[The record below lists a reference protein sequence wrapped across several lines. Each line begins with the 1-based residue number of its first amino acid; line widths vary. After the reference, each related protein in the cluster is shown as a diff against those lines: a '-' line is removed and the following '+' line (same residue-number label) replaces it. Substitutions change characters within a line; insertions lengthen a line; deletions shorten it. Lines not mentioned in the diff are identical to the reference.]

1 MKTQQATVIAFLA
14 WVEIGEDGIERYQHM
29 VYGRYGD
36 PGLAQ
41 PEAQAEAE
49 QVAADYVGVWND
61 ADADGAAAL
70 YAPDATLSDS
80 VLGVQVSGR
89 EAISGLLD
97 DASLM
102 PVRLD
107 HLDEVYP
114 PQALP
119 LGSEDPPPNDA
130 PAVHVYL
137 APPLWETLTQVWL
150 PLHTTTDCPDASVVA
165 LTLDDHG
172 RISAER
178 RFHSLDS
185 LRTCTD
191 PDRLVDGWWAD
202 RDLPLPFAERVT
214 GTLQT
219 AAGTIELHNSG
230 PAYDHAIAWAL
241 NQMQTAGL
249 PPPVVATIT
258 FDPFDERC
266 SDSRGYADWSTGT
279 TDVLVCEDGSDVH
292 WGPAPD
298 DAGCTEP
305 GCTDQTPTTNRH
317 LLLHEIA
324 HAWLHDHLDPATQA
338 EFMSRV
344 DAQSWNDADD
354 PWNTRGVE
362 WAAEIL
368 AWELNDQ
375 PPDALPSIGSPD
387 CDLITDGY
395 QILTGTPPP
404 HDCP

>member
-1 MKTQQATVIAFLA
+1 MLSRAPGRCSRRRPRSGWPGEDEAFDRHDGGQAIFFAPDIVSDSGMIGQVYMGLGRRAALGIESTTYDAEYERGPIYLDATGLVRTDTFAWPSDDEDPAGPPTVFAFLA

-36 PGLAQ
+36 PGLAR

-49 QVAADYVGVWND
+49 QVAAYYVGVWND

-102 PVRLD
+102 PVRPD

-230 PAYDHAIAWAL
+230 PAYDHAIAWAPEPD
-241 NQMQTAGL
+241 A
-249 PPPVVATIT
+249 
-258 FDPFDERC
+258 
-266 SDSRGYADWSTGT
+266 DSR
-279 TDVLVCEDGSDVH
+279 
-292 WGPAPD
+292 P
-298 DAGCTEP
+298 
-305 GCTDQTPTTNRH
+305 
-317 LLLHEIA
+317 
-324 HAWLHDHLDPATQA
+324 
-338 EFMSRV
+338 
-344 DAQSWNDADD
+344 
-354 PWNTRGVE
+354 
-362 WAAEIL
+362 
-368 AWELNDQ
+368 
-375 PPDALPSIGSPD
+375 
-387 CDLITDGY
+387 
-395 QILTGTPPP
+395 PPP
-404 HDCP
+404 HRSSPRSPSTRSMSGAATAAATPTGPPAPPTSSCAKTGPT